1 MARLSVELP
10 DELRRKVEARAAESG
25 HPTVEQYVQALLRAD
40 AEFTADADLG
50 GPPHLEVGTDDE
62 LEALLSQRL
71 DNGGPSVEA
80 TPEFWAGLK
89 ERARRASGKP
99 EPGQ

>member
-40 AEFTADADLG
+40 AEDSADEDLG

-62 LEALLSQRL
+62 LETLLRHRL
-71 DNGGPSVEA
+71 DNGGPGVEA
-80 TPEFWAGLK
+80 TPEFWARLK
-89 ERARRASGKP
+89 ERARRSSG
-99 EPGQ
+99 EAGPGQ

>member
-50 GPPHLEVGTDDE
+50 GPPRLEVGTDDE

-89 ERARRASGKP
+89 ERARRATGKP